1 MPATASSTECH
12 GARRPDR
19 SRRIATIGGAALLL
33 AAVAFFLAPTA
44 HLNTRSLVQ
53 VNGVTR
59 IVPAETKVSEL
70 AGLKGLLTRPGS
82 TLDLTGDVTAL
93 GAGAPAERTLGGRP
107 LDSDGILPDGARIV
121 VRHGDHAL
129 EAIKRVTAEIPYET
143 SVEGKGVIVSLV
155 QPGVPGERE
164 LFKGVASGKQA
175 AVFTTSAPQ
184 NAVLERTSTAA
195 SGQKLA
201 ALTFDDGPGKFTQG
215 VLDAL
220 AAKHVPG
227 TFFVLG
233 SSAAGNKA
241 MIEKIKAAGHE
252 VENHSWDHPIL
263 TKLTPE
269 QITRQIS
276 RTDEVIGGSRFLRPP
291 YGSYDAKVTAAAASL
306 GVRLVLW
313 TVDTRD
319 WETPEVGAILA
330 NVKAETKP
338 GAIILMHD
346 GGNNRSATVASIP
359 VVVDWLFEQGYSL
372 TTVAGLL

>member
-1 MPATASSTECH
+1 MPATSTRTEPR
-12 GARRPDR
+12 GARRPDT
-19 SRRIATIGGAALLL
+19 SRRMTIIAGVALLL
-33 AAVAFFLAPTA
+33 AAVAFFLLPTA
-44 HLNTRSLVQ
+44 HLNTRSLVR
-53 VNGVTR
+53 VNGVAR
-59 IVPAETKVSEL
+59 IVPPETKV
-70 AGLKGLLTRPGS
+70 AGLAELEGLQTGPGS
-82 TLDLTGDVTAL
+82 MLDLTGDVTVL
-93 GAGAPAERTLGGRP
+93 GAGAPAERTLSGRP
-107 LDSDGILPDGARIV
+107 LDPDGILPDGARIV
-121 VRHGDHAL
+121 VRHGDHVL
-129 EAIKRVTAEIPYET
+129 EAIRRVTVQIPYET

-155 QPGVPGERE
+155 RPGVPGERE

-184 NAVLERTSTAA
+184 NAVIERTSSAA
-195 SGQKLA
+195 SGLKLA

-263 TKLTPE
+263 TKLTTE
-269 QITRQIS
+269 QIMRQIS
-276 RTDEVIGGSRFLRPP
+276 RTEEVIGGSRYLRPP
-291 YGSYDAKVTAAAASL
+291 YGSYDAKVTAAAAAL
-306 GVRLVLW
+306 GHKLVLW

-330 NVKAETKP
+330 NVKAQTKP

-359 VVVDWLFEQGYSL
+359 VVIDWLFQQGYSL